1 MDKWTEIF
9 LGLIF
14 VLAAVL
20 VAFYIPS
27 WFDAALAVLK
37 GGILWFVL
45 GIGLILVMLGISEL
59 KG

>member
-1 MDKWTEIF
+1 MNKWTEIF

-20 VAFYIPS
+20 VAYYSLS

-37 GGILWFVL
+37 GGLLLFVL
-45 GIGLILVMLGISEL
+45 GIGIILIMLGISEL